1 MPGPIYVPVQPFNRG
16 CATALCVL
24 VGLGARTDHR
34 GHIRQSPRI
43 VRLVQMSVLIR
54 TGHAEREEIQMG

>member
-1 MPGPIYVPVQPFNRG
+1 M
-16 CATALCVL
+16 ALCVL

-43 VRLVQMSVLIR
+43 ARLVQMSVLIR
-54 TGHAEREEIQMG
+54 TGHAEREEIQMGES